1 MGFEPMIIGSSPIT
15 PKCIAQLVEQ
25 WSLKPEV
32 LGSSPNTP
40 KNPSSNG
47 RTLTFHVKNM
57 SSILIGFSSHE
68 SEPITQRLECTLDKR
83 EVDSSNLSRFILDL
97 DVGYA
102 EMVDRL
108 ILEISG

>member
-1 MGFEPMIIGSSPIT
+1 
-15 PKCIAQLVEQ
+15 LVEQ

-57 SSILIGFSSHE
+57 SSILIGIIK
-68 SEPITQRLECTLDKR
+68 PITQWLECTLDKR
-83 EVDSSNLSRFILDL
+83 EVDSSNLSR
-97 DVGYA
+97 
-102 EMVDRL
+102 
-108 ILEISG
+108 SSN